1 MNPNKYFIT
10 ASSDI
15 IKKRANFLIE
25 KGFVLQNEDEFI
37 VRYSSNL
44 YLFEIVFERFDDI
57 SDVTIR
63 FLEKN
68 KSFSMNWVLRVFSEV
83 NYNDYMI
90 NKKDK
95 LINVLGLLNF
105 IEDYFDNVTNIDF
118 CESMMGKV
126 EGFLKKRI

>member
-1 MNPNKYFIT
+1 MNSIKHFIT

-37 VRYSSNL
+37 IHYSSNL
-44 YLFEIVFERFDDI
+44 CLVEIVFERFDDI
-57 SDVTIR
+57 SDINIR

-68 KSFSMNWVLRVFSEV
+68 KSYSISWILRVFEEV

-105 IEDYFDNVTNIDF
+105 IEDYFENVTDIVF

-126 EGFLKKRI
+126 EDFPKKRI